1 MRVVRKARKKSTSGI
16 YHVMYRGVNLQEI
29 FHDDK
34 DNRKFLEILKKY
46 KDKLGLKVYA
56 WCLMNNH
63 VHLLIKE
70 GEEALGTTMKRIGVS
85 YVSYYNDKYQT
96 AGHLFQNRYHSET
109 VENDDYFRTV
119 VRYIHQNPVKAGMV
133 MRVNEWKWSSCAG
146 YYEQPYF
153 PVGLLDQNKA
163 LGMFSDDFS
172 IAVEKFKE
180 FNEQT
185 HQDECM
191 EDRPFSRR
199 RLPDEAAKLKME
211 EILGSTEIAQVKS
224 LRKTERDMILRE
236 IKNIDGL
243 SQRQAA
249 RILGIPPSLVFK
261 V

>member
-16 YHVMYRGVNLQEI
+16 YHVMYRGVNRQEI

-34 DNRKFLEILKKY
+34 DNRKFLEILKRY
-46 KDKLGLKVYA
+46 KDKLGLEVYA

-85 YVSYYNDKYQT
+85 YVSYYNEKYQT

-109 VENDDYFRTV
+109 VENDEYFRTV

-133 MRVNEWKWSSCAG
+133 TRVNEWKWSSCAG
-146 YYEQPYF
+146 YYGQPYF
-153 PVGLLDQNKA
+153 PVTLLDQNKA
-163 LGMFSDDFS
+163 LGMFSDDFF

-180 FNEQT
+180 FNDQT
-185 HQDECM
+185 NQDECL
-191 EDRPFSRR
+191 EDLPFKRR
-199 RLPDEAAKLKME
+199 RLPDEAAKLKMK
-211 EILGSTEIAQVKS
+211 EILGPTEITQVKS
-224 LRKTERDMILRE
+224 LRKTERDLILRQ